1 MCLLCGVSCL
11 LPVLSAGSWE
21 RKAVEYYPF
30 TAEYRFLLCLRH
42 SGAVGASPLKLACH
56 TATSRSLLFRT
67 DYEYTVSK

>member
-21 RKAVEYYPF
+21 RKAIEYYPF

-42 SGAVGASPLKLACH
+42 RGAVEGFTSEAGMPYCH
-56 TATSRSLLFRT
+56 Q
-67 DYEYTVSK
+67 